1 MSEGI
6 TEEDVMML
14 KEVFDYYEFTTNI
27 GVLLPNDLKILCQE
41 NGFSANKKTIYEII
55 A

>member
-14 KEVFDYYEFTTNI
+14 KEVFDYYDSTNI